1 MSQQLEDRQTVF
13 QDIEIKLGKFRCDFQ
28 NTSCAELEIRLM
40 LNRVCGPAI
49 GILEPNLQTRMVA
62 A

>member
-1 MSQQLEDRQTVF
+1 MSQQLEDRQTVL

-28 NTSCAELEIRLM
+28 NTSCAEFEIRLM

-49 GILEPNLQTRMVA
+49 GILKPNL
-62 A
+62 